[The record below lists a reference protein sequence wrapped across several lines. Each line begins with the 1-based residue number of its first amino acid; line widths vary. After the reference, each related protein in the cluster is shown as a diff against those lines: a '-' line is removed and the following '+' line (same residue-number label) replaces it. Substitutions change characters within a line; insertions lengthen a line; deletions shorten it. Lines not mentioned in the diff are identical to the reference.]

1 MKATINNVELLKAL
15 KKVSSVIKKN
25 PVIPVLSSFKLD
37 FEKNKVKVTGTDL
50 ETTYI
55 TTVDC
60 VADKKFTLLIESLDL
75 LKICE
80 IASSPIEISSD
91 EKHIEVNSGKL
102 KYKLPFIG
110 DTSLYPIE
118 PDVDSDIDI
127 DLDADFFYHS
137 SKAELFHSNEIL
149 KVSHNRVGIDIA
161 KDVISII
168 GVDGMVLYKGVTQVK
183 NKKDRT
189 FMVPDTF
196 INSCKLFQDSKLRV
210 GEKYVSAEYNDDKV
224 ISLLPVDK
232 FVDYKSVLPKDV
244 SFNSLFDKNE
254 MVLALKSLLVSANE
268 KAKIGVFYFA
278 DDKISMSATD
288 IDFDKTGEN
297 EIEAENKDLGI
308 KIGLNI
314 EKLLLILNNINSS
327 KIQMSVT
334 ENNKPAYIKPENS
347 DEVFCMIMT
356 VLI

>member
-1 MKATINNVELLKAL
+1 MI
-15 KKVSSVIKKN
+15 
-25 PVIPVLSSFKLD
+25 
-37 FEKNKVKVTGTDL
+37 
-50 ETTYI
+50 
-55 TTVDC
+55 
-60 VADKKFTLLIESLDL
+60 
-75 LKICE
+75 
-80 IASSPIEISSD
+80 
-91 EKHIEVNSGKL
+91 
-102 KYKLPFIG
+102 
-110 DTSLYPIE
+110 
-118 PDVDSDIDI
+118 
-127 DLDADFFYHS
+127 
-137 SKAELFHSNEIL
+137 
-149 KVSHNRVGIDIA
+149 
-161 KDVISII
+161 
-168 GVDGMVLYKGVTQVK
+168 
-183 NKKDRT
+183 
-189 FMVPDTF
+189 PDTF

-297 EIEAENKDLGI
+297 EIEAENKDLDI